1 MRTQSRNTKR
11 ALRVLLIVGG
21 ILIVALIGAVIY
33 FYAIADS
40 VKNDKQKNQITCG
53 CYIIDPA
60 VVNDCGDPKKAFLFN
75 SKSVASDQACTVACN
90 TQLLSE
96 YVIKSSTSTDRF
108 KSCNIRSISDA
119 RCQEMILTDQ
129 DGKLIT
135 GKIDPEDEVNIEATF
150 DKDSYSNYTFK
161 INTQSNTPDKID
173 GNKIYKK
180 ITDFEDVNSLDIL
193 ATATDSKGDS
203 INSII
208 CRRVIDINVSGST
221 GANALTATTERQSD
235 GKTKISQITIS
246 VGQLSSENVKVSFS
260 FGTKFQTLTTEGGLN
275 IESAKGTVTITKA
288 NLYDPDNF
296 VGGQSFAILDEYE
309 GPLVITAEVFVDDIS
324 IGIVSTE
331 VEFLSQEVPVVEETP
346 QEETES
352 KSNFST
358 SKIASPSCVERV
370 ESNNVATFTISVKN
384 NSDVNQE
391 ITSIKDK
398 LPLGFTYVGE
408 STVINGTSVTDG
420 SLTTVSNIG
429 STQEIVWQQSTPW
442 SVDASGQ
449 LTIVFRAMADSNALT
464 GENLNEVIVNP
475 VQIPSD
481 PATLRSQASIIVA
494 QDCTNPTVPT
504 TPTTTPSTGI
514 LDNLFVRLTIG
525 IILFVTAW
533 VVYTRPEGVKLSQI
547 ILNSDIYKDA
557 EMTKYKYTN
566 PKKYFEEKIV
576 REKK

>member
-1 MRTQSRNTKR
+1 MGTQSRNTKR

-21 ILIVALIGAVIY
+21 ILIVALIAAVIY

-40 VKNDKQKNQITCG
+40 VKDEQQKDQITCG

-119 RCQEMILTDQ
+119 RCQDMILTDQ

-135 GKIDPEDEVNIEATF
+135 GKINPEDEINIEATF

-180 ITDFEDVNSLDIL
+180 ITDFGDVNSLDIL

-208 CRRVIDINVSGST
+208 CRRVVDINVSGST
-221 GANALTATTERQSD
+221 GANALIATTERQSD

-246 VGQLSSENVKVSFS
+246 VGQLSSENVKIAFS
-260 FGTKFQTLTTEGGLN
+260 FGKNFQTLTTKGGLN

-296 VGGQSFAILDEYE
+296 VDNQSFAILDDHK
-309 GPLVITAEVFVDDIS
+309 GPLVITAEVFVDDMS
-324 IGIVSTE
+324 IGVVSTE
-331 VEFLSQEVPVVEETP
+331 VEYLSQEVPVVEETP
-346 QEETES
+346 EEETES
-352 KSNFST
+352 KSNFSV
-358 SKIASPSCVERV
+358 SKTATPSCIERI
-370 ESNNVATFTISVKN
+370 ENKNVATFTISVKN
-384 NSDVNQE
+384 NSDVTQE

-398 LPLGFTYVGE
+398 LPLGFTYVVE
-408 STVINGTSVTDG
+408 STVVNGTAGTDS
-420 SLTTVSNIG
+420 SLTKVTNIG

-442 SVDASGQ
+442 SVVASGQ
-449 LTIVFRAMADSNALT
+449 LTIVFRANADNNALT
-464 GENLNEVIVNP
+464 GENLNEVIANP

-481 PATLRSQASIIVA
+481 PATLRSQAAIIVA
-494 QDCTNPTVPT
+494 QDCNNPIVPT
-504 TPTTTPSTGI
+504 TPTTPSTGI
-514 LDNLFVRLTIG
+514 LDNLFVRLAIG
-525 IILFVTAW
+525 IILFATAW
-533 VVYTRPEGVKLSQI
+533 IVYTRPEGVKLSQI

>member
-33 FYAIADS
+33 FYAIADT
-40 VKNDKQKNQITCG
+40 VQEEQKGNQITCG
-53 CYIIDPA
+53 CYMIDPA
-60 VVNDCGDPKKAFLFN
+60 VVNDCGDPKKAFLFS
-75 SKSVASDQACTVACN
+75 SKSVPSDQACSIACD

-96 YVIKSSTSTDRF
+96 YVIKSSTATDRF

-135 GKIDPEDEVNIEATF
+135 GKINPEDEVNIEATF
-150 DKDSYSNYTFK
+150 DNENYSNYTFK
-161 INTQSNTPDKID
+161 INTQSNTPDKIE
-173 GNKIYKK
+173 GKKIYKK
-180 ITDFEDVNSLDIL
+180 VTDFKDVNSLDIL

-235 GKTKISQITIS
+235 GRTKISQITIS

-288 NLYDPDNF
+288 NLYDATNF
-296 VGGQSFAILDEYE
+296 VGDQSFAILDNHE
-309 GPLVITAEVFVDDIS
+309 GPLPITAEVFVDDTS
-324 IGIVSTE
+324 IGVVSTE
-331 VEFLSQEVPVVEETP
+331 VEFLSQEVPVVEETD
-346 QEETES
+346 EEEEEEES
-352 KSNFST
+352 HSNFST
-358 SKIASPSCVERV
+358 SKIASPSCIERV
-370 ESNNVATFTISVKN
+370 ESNNVATFTISIKN
-384 NSDVNQE
+384 NSDITQE

-398 LPLGFTYVGE
+398 LPLGFTYVVE
-408 STVINGTSVTDG
+408 STVVNGTAATDG

-429 STQEIVWQQSTPW
+429 STQEIVWQQSSPW
-442 SVDASGQ
+442 SVVASGQ
-449 LTIVFRAMADSNALT
+449 LTIVFRAKADSNALT

-481 PATLRSQASIIVA
+481 PSTLRSQASIVVA
-494 QDCTNPTVPT
+494 QDCDNPTVPV
-504 TPTTTPSTGI
+504 TTPSTGI
-514 LDNLFVRLTIG
+514 LDNLFVRLAIG
-525 IILFVTAW
+525 IVLFATAW
-533 VVYTRPEGVKLSQI
+533 AVYTRPEGVKLSQI